1 MEMLTVECPKCK
13 GSLQVNQDLE
23 KIFCMYCRAEVILE
37 KSGAT
42 TATGNSL
49 LERGMI
55 LVEHGDFEKAK
66 EVFDKAAEIEPRN
79 AKIYLGMLLADLKI
93 TEESLLKEQI
103 IPLTQNPHYQ
113 KSTRFAD
120 STLKE
125 RLETYN
131 QAIIERIE
139 NKQIKVAQE
148 KEAQRVEDVAA
159 RQKRID
165 GMRKMAGI
173 NVLVKQR
180 LGTKHKWN
188 LVLISGAVTLILCLL
203 TIGEANGAG
212 EFIGFVFSSM
222 FMSVFLTGIYHLVK
236 VNATKKQIKQEI
248 MIEML

>member
-1 MEMLTVECPKCK
+1 MKMVTIECPKCK
-13 GSLQVNQDLE
+13 GSLQVDSEQE
-23 KIFCMYCRAEVILE
+23 KSFCMYCRAEVILE
-37 KSGAT
+37 KSEAT
-42 TATGNSL
+42 TATGSSL

-103 IPLTQNPHYQ
+103 NPLTQNPQYQ
-113 KSTRFAD
+113 KAIRFAG
-120 STLKE
+120 STLNK
-125 RLETYN
+125 RLESYN

-139 NKQIKVAQE
+139 NEQIEEAQE
-148 KEAQRVEDVAA
+148 KEVQRVEDDAA

-180 LGTKHKWN
+180 LGAKHKRN
-188 LVLISGAVTLILCLL
+188 LVLILGVVTLILSLL
-203 TIGEANGAG
+203 MIGEANDAG
-212 EFIGFVFSSM
+212 EFVGFVFSSL
-222 FMSVFLTGIYHLVK
+222 FMSCFIVGIYHVIK